1 MSHPEEKIPLI
12 VILGPTAVGK
22 TKLAIELAQSIGGEI
37 ISADSRLF
45 YRGMDIGTA
54 KPSRQEL
61 HAVPHHLIDISDPD
75 ERWSVA
81 RFQDETN
88 RIVKEISG
96 RGNLPLLVGGTGQ
109 YLRAVTQGWQVPELP
124 PNKSLRAALNRWAE
138 EIGPQELYKRLA
150 VIDPEA
156 ATKILPQNVRRTV
169 RAFEVIFHTGKLFS
183 AMKKKGEVPYSILQ
197 IGLIRPREILY
208 QRVDQRLELMIR
220 EGFVDEV
227 KRLLSMGYH
236 KSLPSMSAIGYAQI
250 AAHLEGDISL
260 EDAVK
265 EIRRI
270 TRVFIRRQRN
280 WFKPDDPEINW
291 FDLEIDG
298 IDEIRVCVEDFLA
311 QSRK

>member
-61 HAVPHHLIDISDPD
+61 HTVPHHLIDISDPD

-88 RIVKEISG
+88 QIVKEISG

-138 EIGPQELYKRLA
+138 EIGPQELYNRLA

-156 ATKILPQNVRRTV
+156 AEKILPQNVRRTV

-183 AMKKKGEVPYSILQ
+183 AMKKKGEVPYRILQ

-208 QRVDQRLELMIR
+208 QRVDQRLDLMIR
-220 EGFVDEV
+220 EGFVEEV
-227 KRLLSMGYH
+227 KRLLAMGYH
-236 KSLPSMSAIGYAQI
+236 QSLPSMSAIGYAQI

-280 WFKPDDPEINW
+280 WFKPDDPEIYW